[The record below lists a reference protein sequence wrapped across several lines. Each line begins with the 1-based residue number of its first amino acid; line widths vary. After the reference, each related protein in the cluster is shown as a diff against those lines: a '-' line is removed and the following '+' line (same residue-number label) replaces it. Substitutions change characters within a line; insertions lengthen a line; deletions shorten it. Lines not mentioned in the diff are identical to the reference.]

1 MHMLLFEFLSVSG
14 KIHFI
19 YSTSKNEIKHLGD
32 EFFNARA
39 EAIERNS
46 FGEGFSP
53 SSKEIMASVIFL
65 LSGGLPFP
73 ILLLPT

>member
-1 MHMLLFEFLSVSG
+1 MLLFEFLSVSG
-14 KIHFI
+14 KIYFN
-19 YSTSKNEIKHLGD
+19 YSTSTNETKYLGD

-53 SSKEIMASVIFL
+53 SSKDIMASVIFL
-65 LSGGLPFP
+65 FSGGFPFP
-73 ILLLPT
+73 ILLFPT